1 MLKTKDKSSM
11 DFSKML
17 KQAQEMQGKMAQ
29 AKEAMK
35 NISAEGEAAGGA
47 VTVVMNGNHEVI
59 SLNIDPETLKE
70 DKNIIEDLII
80 AATNNAKKAVEVITQ
95 EEMSKLT
102 GGIKLP
108 AGFKFPF

>member
-35 NISAEGEAAGGA
+35 NISAAAA
-47 VTVVMNGNHEVI
+47 CAFSN
-59 SLNIDPETLKE
+59 SFW
-70 DKNIIEDLII
+70 
-80 AATNNAKKAVEVITQ
+80 Q
-95 EEMSKLT
+95 
-102 GGIKLP
+102 
-108 AGFKFPF
+108 